1 MGMVYLRFVMP
12 DIVIIK
18 HRRNK
23 YITSNDSEGWKKY
36 EV

>member
-1 MGMVYLRFVMP
+1 MP
-12 DIVIIK
+12 DLVIIK

-23 YITSNDSEGWKKY
+23 YITPNDSEGWKKY